1 MSIILL
7 KHRKREG
14 SEGAS
19 NLSSGLPIARI
30 VIPTQQ
36 KKIKLQLQ
44 YRGLRLTIYKICHF
58 YLKKIPCVQI
68 AQEIEFAANLQ
79 CW

>member
-36 KKIKLQLQ
+36 KKKN
-44 YRGLRLTIYKICHF
+44 YNYNTE
-58 YLKKIPCVQI
+58 V
-68 AQEIEFAANLQ
+68 
-79 CW
+79 